1 MNRQAAMMASILAV
15 TLVVSGCNQETEA
28 PAPVRPVLSTVVELT
43 LPASTV
49 AVGTI
54 EPRYTTNMGFRVL
67 GRLIARPVNVG
78 DLVEEGQTFAAI
90 DPTTFE
96 LAVQSARAELSR
108 SKARLANASATEE
121 RKRTLIVSD
130 STTKASLDDAEYARA
145 GAQASVAGAQANLT
159 KALEQLSYARL
170 KAEFAGVVTA
180 VSADVGQVVSPGQ
193 TVITVARPEAREAVV
208 DVGSDFPG
216 ALQVGLPFTV
226 SLQLLPAI
234 EVEGRIR
241 EIAPQADDATR
252 MRRIRIALIDP
263 PPSFRLGSTV
273 TARLSNLQNEV
284 LRVPTSAVLTKD
296 GDTFVWVVD
305 PAASTVSLRKV
316 ALSADASGMRVN
328 SGLAAGTRIVT
339 AGIHSLKQGQQV
351 RNRRGRSAMSSFN
364 LSDWALKHRS
374 LVWYFMLA
382 FMVAGLFAYLQL
394 GRREDPDFT
403 IKTMVIQAQWPGA
416 SAEEVTRQVTDRIE
430 KKLEELESLD
440 YTKSVTV
447 AGQTT
452 VFVYLRDST
461 KASDVAPTW
470 ARVRNMIADIKADL
484 PQGVIGPGFNDRF
497 GDVFGNIYAF
507 TSDGL
512 SLRQL
517 RDQVEDIR
525 AKILTVPNVGKVDIL
540 GAQDEVIYLEFSTRK
555 IAALGIDSRSIMSSL
570 QAQNA
575 VTASGVFQE
584 GPERISV
591 RVSGEFA
598 SEASLKAINLRINDR
613 FFPLTD
619 VATITRGYADPPT
632 TLFRFNGQPAIAL
645 AIGMKS
651 GANLLK
657 FGEALKEEMSKIVTD
672 LPMGVGV
679 HLVADQPVVVEH
691 AVSGFTEALFE
702 AIVIVLGISFIS
714 LGLRAGLVVAIAI
727 PLVLAITFVA
737 MAATGISLQRISLGA
752 LIIALGLLVDDAMIA
767 VEMMV
772 ARLEVGDP
780 LPKAATYVYTSTAFP
795 MLTGTLVTVAGFIP
809 IGLNSSNAGEYTFT
823 LFVVIAVSLIVSWI
837 VAVLFTPLL
846 GVTILPAKMK
856 GHHEFKGRLARMFS
870 RLLAVC
876 MRHRWITIGV
886 TVAAFVLALFGMQF
900 VQQQFFPS
908 SDRDELIVDWNLP
921 QNASIA
927 ETNAQIARFERE
939 QLQGNDAVDHWSTY
953 VGTGA
958 PRFVLSFDLQTAN
971 TWFGQIVIVAKGG
984 IKVRDRVKEQFE
996 SYLRTTFPGTDTFVK
1011 LLEVGPPVGRP
1022 VQYRLSG
1029 PNIAKV
1035 KELSESLAAI
1045 VRSNPHLN
1053 NVVFNWMEPARVVKV
1068 DVLQDKA
1075 RQLGVS
1081 SEDIAT
1087 TLNSVLNGTSITQ
1100 VRDSIYLINVVD
1112 RATAPERASI
1122 ETLRDLQLIGL
1133 GGQSVPLG
1141 AVANIRYEIE
1151 QPTIWRRS
1159 RLPTITLQASIRDD
1173 VQPNTVGEQLAPRV
1187 ADFEKRLPSGY
1198 SVVVGGSVEESAKSQ
1213 GPIKAVLPLML
1224 FIMATI
1230 LMIQLQSFSRL
1241 FLVWAVAPLAL
1252 IGVVLA
1258 LLPSGAPLG
1267 FVAILGVLAL
1277 IGILIRNSVILIVQ
1291 IEELRKEGRPAW
1303 EAVVEATEHQFRPIM
1318 LTAAAASLALIP
1330 IAREIFWG
1338 PMAYAMMGGI
1348 IVGTLLTLLFL
1359 PALYVAWFRIKQPD
1373 QAPCSKVAK
1382 LSSGPNCSMEERLL
1396 EQTQ

>member
-1 MNRQAAMMASILAV
+1 
-15 TLVVSGCNQETEA
+15 
-28 PAPVRPVLSTVVELT
+28 
-43 LPASTV
+43 
-49 AVGTI
+49 
-54 EPRYTTNMGFRVL
+54 
-67 GRLIARPVNVG
+67 
-78 DLVEEGQTFAAI
+78 
-90 DPTTFE
+90 
-96 LAVQSARAELSR
+96 
-108 SKARLANASATEE
+108 
-121 RKRTLIVSD
+121 
-130 STTKASLDDAEYARA
+130 
-145 GAQASVAGAQANLT
+145 
-159 KALEQLSYARL
+159 
-170 KAEFAGVVTA
+170 
-180 VSADVGQVVSPGQ
+180 
-193 TVITVARPEAREAVV
+193 
-208 DVGSDFPG
+208 
-216 ALQVGLPFTV
+216 
-226 SLQLLPAI
+226 
-234 EVEGRIR
+234 
-241 EIAPQADDATR
+241 
-252 MRRIRIALIDP
+252 
-263 PPSFRLGSTV
+263 
-273 TARLSNLQNEV
+273 
-284 LRVPTSAVLTKD
+284 
-296 GDTFVWVVD
+296 
-305 PAASTVSLRKV
+305 
-316 ALSADASGMRVN
+316 
-328 SGLAAGTRIVT
+328 
-339 AGIHSLKQGQQV
+339 
-351 RNRRGRSAMSSFN
+351 
-364 LSDWALKHRS
+364 
-374 LVWYFMLA
+374 
-382 FMVAGLFAYLQL
+382 
-394 GRREDPDFT
+394 
-403 IKTMVIQAQWPGA
+403 
-416 SAEEVTRQVTDRIE
+416 
-430 KKLEELESLD
+430 
-440 YTKSVTV
+440 
-447 AGQTT
+447 
-452 VFVYLRDST
+452 
-461 KASDVAPTW
+461 
-470 ARVRNMIADIKADL
+470 MIADIKADL

-497 GDVFGNIYAF
+497 GDVFGNVYAF

-555 IAALGIDSRSIMSSL
+555 IAALGIDSRSIMSAL

-598 SEASLKAINLRINDR
+598 SETSLKAINLRINNR

-619 VATITRGYADPPT
+619 VATITRGYVDPPT
-632 TLFRFNGQPAIAL
+632 TLFRFNGQPAIAI

-651 GANLLK
+651 GANLLT
-657 FGEALKEEMSKIVTD
+657 FGEALKEEMSKIVAD

-702 AIVIVLGISFIS
+702 AIVIVLVISFIS

-727 PLVLAITFVA
+727 PLVLAITFVV
-737 MAATGISLQRISLGA
+737 MAVTGISLQRISLGA

-772 ARLEVGDP
+772 ARLEVGDS
-780 LPKAATYVYTSTAFP
+780 LPKAATYVFTSTAFP

-809 IGLNSSNAGEYTFT
+809 IGLNSSNAGEFTFT

-856 GHHEFKGRLARMFS
+856 GHHEAKGRFS
-870 RLLAVC
+870 QIFTHLLVVC
-876 MRHRWITIGV
+876 MHHRWITIGV
-886 TVAAFVLALFGMQF
+886 TVAAFLLALFGMQF

-908 SDRDELIVDWNLP
+908 SDRDELVIDWNLP
-921 QNASIA
+921 QNASIT
-927 ETNAQIARFERE
+927 ETNAQMARFERE
-939 QLQGNDAVDHWSTY
+939 QLQGNGSVDHWSTY

-971 TWFGQIVIVAKGG
+971 TWFGQIVVVTKGG
-984 IKVRDRVKEQFE
+984 IKARDRVKEQFE

-1045 VRSNPHLN
+1045 VRSNAHLN

-1087 TLNSVLNGTSITQ
+1087 TLNSVLNGTSVTQ

-1141 AVANIRYEIE
+1141 AVATLRYEIE

-1173 VQPNTVGEQLAPRV
+1173 VQANTVAEQLAPRV
-1187 ADFEKRLPSGY
+1187 ADFAKRLPSGY
-1198 SVVVGGSVEESAKSQ
+1198 SVAVGGSVEESAKSQ
-1213 GPIKAVLPLML
+1213 GPIKAVIPLML
-1224 FIMATI
+1224 FVMATI

-1241 FLVWAVAPLAL
+1241 FLVCAVAPLAL
-1252 IGVVLA
+1252 VGVVLA

-1291 IEELRKEGRPAW
+1291 IEHLKEEGRPAW
-1303 EAVVEATEHQFRPIM
+1303 DAVVEATQHRMRPIL
-1318 LTAAAASLALIP
+1318 LTAAAASLGLMP

-1373 QAPCSKVAK
+1373 QAPCSKVAE
-1382 LSSGPNCSMEERLL
+1382 LPSWPNSSMEERLL